1 MLPVFVR
8 LSLFA
13 LVVALVG
20 IPGFLPGQTPAA
32 GSFHVESTRPV
43 PSPNGKMVVIVD
55 QLQPVDE
62 DGQRDEFSGIL
73 RLRILPADGSGSPA
87 RARQIEAPRVRTIRA
102 PEWLDDRWA
111 VVEYSISRASRGV
124 AYLDTASGR
133 VIQLEIVTA
142 TSGRRKEAA
151 MPVGSLANFEVIDS
165 MPDGTTNRIVSL
177 THGHSS
183 LFPLVVRKIPPAG
196 EAAKTREDGA
206 SALDDVLN
214 AMAAWEKAR
223 TQLSLP
229 GAVVDQAT
237 DSISPD
243 GKLMA
248 VLACAEQGPRA
259 IVIPTQASTP
269 EEAFA
274 KVGVV
279 ALTADIRLNCGTRE
293 GSEDFPVDGRYST
306 VWESPTTVQI
316 LREVYKD
323 ESDTPER
330 IPVMKVSL
338 EGGEMRIS
346 SAQDARVA
354 R

>member
-1 MLPVFVR
+1 MFPVFVR
-8 LSLFA
+8 FSFFA
-13 LVVALVG
+13 LVVALVEV
-20 IPGFLPGQTPAA
+20 PGFLPAQTPAA
-32 GSFHVESTRPV
+32 GSVHVESTRPV
-43 PSPNGKMVVIVD
+43 TSPNGKMVVIVD

-62 DGQRDEFSGIL
+62 DGQRDEFSGVL
-73 RLRILPADGSGSPA
+73 RLRIRPADGGEGPA
-87 RARQIEAPRVRTIRA
+87 RARQIEAPRVRTVRA

-142 TSGRRKEAA
+142 TGGRRTEAGMTA
-151 MPVGSLANFEVIDS
+151 GSLANFEVIDS
-165 MPDGTTNRIVSL
+165 TPDGTANRIVSL

-183 LFPLVVRKIPPAG
+183 LFPLVVRKVPAAG
-196 EAAKTREDGA
+196 DAAKTREDGA
-206 SALDDVLN
+206 SALDDVLT
-214 AMAAWEKAR
+214 AMTAWEKAR
-223 TQLSLP
+223 TDLSLP

-248 VLACAEQGPRA
+248 ALACTEQGPRA
-259 IVIPTQASTP
+259 LVLPTEAGTP

-279 ALTADIRLNCGTRE
+279 ALTSGIRLNCGTHE
-293 GSEDFPVDGRYST
+293 GTEDIPVDGRYAT
-306 VWESPTTVQI
+306 VWETPTTVQI

-330 IPVMKVSL
+330 TPVLKVSL

-346 SAQDARVA
+346 SAQDARA
-354 R
+354 DR